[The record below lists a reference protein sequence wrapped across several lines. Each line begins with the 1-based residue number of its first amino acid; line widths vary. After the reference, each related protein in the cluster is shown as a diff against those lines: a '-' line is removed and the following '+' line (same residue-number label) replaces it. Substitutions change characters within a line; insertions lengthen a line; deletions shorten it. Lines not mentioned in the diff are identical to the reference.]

1 MLHIE
6 AQITVKKEQTEAFLQ
21 AAKEVIAASRAE
33 AGNHGYEL
41 VQSTENETVFY
52 MLEKWADMAAIQQ
65 HNDSEHFK
73 KFQKAAADFVAKEL
87 EISVL
92 TPLAR

>member
-6 AQITVKKEQTEAFLQ
+6 AQITVRKELTEAFLQ

-73 KFQKAAADFVAKEL
+73 KFQKLAADFVAKEL

>member
-6 AQITVKKEQTEAFLQ
+6 AQITVRKEQTEAFLQ

-73 KFQKAAADFVAKEL
+73 KFQKLTADFVAKEL

>member
-6 AQITVKKEQTEAFLQ
+6 AQMTIKKEQIEAFLQ
-21 AAKEVIAASRAE
+21 AAKEVIAASQAE
-33 AGNHGYEL
+33 TGNHGYEL
-41 VQSTENETVFY
+41 VQSTENETIFY
-52 MLEKWADMAAIQQ
+52 MLEKWADMDAIQQ
-65 HNDSEHFK
+65 HNESEHFK
-73 KFQKAAADFVAKEL
+73 KFQNAAANFVAKPL